1 MSEALPA
8 DTAPVK
14 RSVRL
19 LRVSSKGQT
28 DTDYDRDP
36 EGNSIDTQR
45 KVTMAKERAMGT
57 VNVGEYVEPGY
68 SGQSIAK
75 RPFFQE
81 MLKRIIEQRDVDYV
95 VIYMRSR
102 IFRNYIEAGNVKV
115 MLAKLGVRLIS
126 AKEDFG
132 DGLMAEAM
140 EAVTDVFNWL
150 QVRMS
155 GEDIKIKMA
164 NKARNGGTIG
174 KAKVGYLNQRILIDG
189 HKVNTVV
196 PDPERVHFIPM
207 AFELFSTGR
216 ETVASLRGTL
226 TSAGFLMP
234 ATTRHPSRPISIER
248 LRQLLRDRYYL
259 GYVTYQDIEYKG
271 RHEPLISQELFD
283 RVQRI
288 LDSHSGSGTR
298 YRTHNHYLKG
308 LLYCGRCK
316 YRLVVQRAEGRHG
329 GEYFYY
335 FCRGRHQGLCD
346 LPFIP
351 IEVLEEAVV
360 RYYGDAVTLPAKWL
374 AQVSA
379 GLDAAVSGYHGL
391 SDALRSQHTKRL
403 DALDRKENYYLDL
416 AAEQGWPKDK
426 LRTRIDAIRS
436 ERGQI
441 EDTLVNAER
450 HLDRGREVFRHALA
464 LLEAPQAAYE
474 RGDEVVRTILNKVF
488 FARLYVDAGRVIDH
502 EMKEPFDILADAY
515 ATYQVQQGRSSR
527 SGGVTRVAA
536 GRRDGADQEATYGS
550 LALALGGQGLN
561 KTSQVELRGFE
572 PLTPSMR
579 TRCAT
584 GLRYSPENLAQPSKR
599 RTLPAP
605 RR

>member
-1 MSEALPA
+1 MSGALAA

-19 LRVSSKGQT
+19 LRVSSKKQT

-45 KVTMAKERAMGT
+45 KVTMAKERAMGL
-57 VNVGEYVEPGY
+57 VNVDEYVEPGY
-68 SGQSIAK
+68 SAQTIER
-75 RPFFQE
+75 RPFFQK
-81 MLKRIIEQRDVDYV
+81 MMKRIIEQRDVDYV

-102 IFRNYIEAGNVKV
+102 IFRNYVEAAIVTQQ
-115 MLAKLGVRLIS
+115 LAKLGVKLIS

-150 QVRMS
+150 QNRMS
-155 GEDIKIKMA
+155 GEDIKVKMA

-174 KAKVGYLNQRILIDG
+174 RAKVGYLNQRILIDG
-189 HKVNTVV
+189 HKVNTVA
-196 PDPERVHFIPM
+196 PDPERAHFIPM
-207 AFELFSTGR
+207 AFELFATGQ
-216 ETVASLRGTL
+216 ETVASLRGKL

-234 ATTRHPSRPISIER
+234 ATTRDPSRPISLER
-248 LRQLLRDRYYL
+248 LRLLLRDRYYL
-259 GYVTYQDIEYKG
+259 GYVTFEGIEYQG

-298 YRTHNHYLKG
+298 HRTHNHYLKG
-308 LLYCGRCK
+308 LVYCGRCK
-316 YRLVVQRAEGRHG
+316 YRLIVMPGNGNG
-329 GEYFYY
+329 GTYYY
-335 FCRGRHQGLCD
+335 FVCRGRQEGLCD
-346 LPFIP
+346 LPYIP
-351 IEVLEEAVV
+351 VEVLEEAVV
-360 RYYGDAVTLPAKWL
+360 RYYGEAVSLPAEWL

-379 GLDAAVSGYHGL
+379 GLDAAVNGYHGL
-391 SDALRSQHTKRL
+391 SDALRKQYVKRL

-426 LRTRIDAIRS
+426 LRARIDAIRS

-441 EDTLVNAER
+441 EDILANAEH

-474 RGDEVVRTILNKVF
+474 RGDEAVRSILNKALF
-488 FARLYVDAGRVIDH
+488 TRLYVDAGRVIAHDL
-502 EMKEPFDILADAY
+502 EEPFDILVDSY
-515 ATYQVQQGRSSR
+515 ATYQVQQGRSGQ
-527 SGGVTRVAA
+527 SGGVTRVARETSDA
-536 GRRDGADQEATYGS
+536 ADQEVTDGAF
-550 LALALGGQGLN
+550 ALALEGQGSS
-561 KTSQVELRGFE
+561 KTSKVGDTGIA
-572 PLTPSMR
+572 PLTS
-579 TRCAT
+579 
-584 GLRYSPENLAQPSKR
+584 SV
-599 RTLPAP
+599 
-605 RR
+605 

>member
-1 MSEALPA
+1 MSGTLPA
-8 DTAPVK
+8 VPAPVR

-68 SGQSIAK
+68 SGQSVEK
-75 RPFFQE
+75 RPFFLD

-102 IFRNYIEAGNVKV
+102 IFRNYIEAGSVKT
-115 MLAKLGVRLIS
+115 MLAKYGVKLIS

-132 DGLMAEAM
+132 EGLMAEAM

-174 KAKVGYLNQRILIDG
+174 RAKVGYLNQRILIDG
-189 HKVNTVV
+189 HKVNTIG
-196 PDPERVHFIPM
+196 PDPERAHFIPM

-226 TSAGFLMP
+226 TTAGFLMP
-234 ATTRHPSRPISIER
+234 ATARDPSRPISIER

-259 GYVTYQDIEYKG
+259 GYVTFEGIEYKG
-271 RHEPLISQELFD
+271 RHEPLISPELFD

-288 LDSHSGSGTR
+288 LDSHSGSGAR

-316 YRLVVQRAEGRHG
+316 CRLIVMPGRGNG
-329 GEYFYY
+329 GTYYYF
-335 FCRGRHQGLCD
+335 FCRGRQQGLCD
-346 LPFIP
+346 LPYIP

-360 RYYGDAVTLPAKWL
+360 RYYGDAVTLPAEWL

-391 SDALRSQHTKRL
+391 SDALRAQHAKRL

-436 ERGQI
+436 ERAQI
-441 EDTLVNAER
+441 EGTLANAER
-450 HLDRGREVFRHALA
+450 HIDRGHEIFRHALV

-474 RGDEVVRTILNKVF
+474 HGDEVVRTILNKAF
-488 FARLYVDAGRVIDH
+488 FTRLYVDAGRIIDH
-502 EMKEPFDILADAY
+502 ELKEPFDILAEAY

-527 SGGVTRVAA
+527 SDGVTRVTAD
-536 GRRDGADQEATYGS
+536 RRGVTDQEATVES
-550 LALALGGQGLN
+550 FALALGGQGSS
-561 KTSQVELRGFE
+561 KTSKVELRGFE

-579 TRCAT
+579 T
-584 GLRYSPENLAQPSKR
+584 GFGR
-599 RTLPAP
+599 RSDRQLH
-605 RR
+605 RNG